1 MIKRFF
7 YIKDDNDEN
16 VFFQDIRVLYDHI
29 KEYHAQDA
37 TLHEERGYY
46 FTINK
51 NFRYKINKLI
61 KSAK

>member
-1 MIKRFF
+1 MNKYSF

-37 TLHEERGYY
+37 ILHEERGHY

-51 NFRYKINKLI
+51 NFRCKINKLI